1 MKSII
6 NLQLMVP
13 RLTFFDL
20 QTNWT
25 YERAPVMELI
35 CMEGT
40 YCMYMNK

>member
-13 RLTFFDL
+13 RRTFLDL

-25 YERAPVMELI
+25 YERALVTELI

-40 YCMYMNK
+40 CCMYMNK